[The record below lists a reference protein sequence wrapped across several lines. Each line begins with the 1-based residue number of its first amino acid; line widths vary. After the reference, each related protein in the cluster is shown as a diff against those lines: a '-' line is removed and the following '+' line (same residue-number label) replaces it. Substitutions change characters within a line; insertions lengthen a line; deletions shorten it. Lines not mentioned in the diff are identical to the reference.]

1 MKLEIVVAVDEENGI
16 GKNNQLLWH
25 LPADLKHFKSITTGH
40 PVVMG
45 RKTFESIGRP
55 LPNRRNVV
63 ISRQQGLR
71 IEGVEVVNS
80 LAAAYAL
87 LADEN
92 LVFIIGGAQIYREAI
107 QDVEKIHL
115 TKVHHRFEADAFFP
129 ELDPE
134 VWQETERE
142 THQADEKNAF
152 SYSFLTYFKR

>member
-1 MKLEIVVAVDEENGI
+1 MKLEIVVAVDEAGGI

-40 PVVMG
+40 PVIMG

-55 LPNRRNVV
+55 LPKRRNVV
-63 ISRQQGLR
+63 ISRQQGLQ
-71 IEGVEVVNS
+71 IEGVEVVNGLES
-80 LAAAYAL
+80 AYAL
-87 LADEN
+87 LAHED
-92 LVFIIGGAQIYREAI
+92 LAFIIGGAQIYRESI

-129 ELDPE
+129 EMEPE
-134 VWQETERE
+134 VWQEMDRE

-152 SYSFLTYFKR
+152 SYSFLTYIKR

>member
-71 IEGVEVVNS
+71 IDGVEVLNS
-80 LAAAYAL
+80 LNEAYEL

-107 QDVEKIHL
+107 QDVEKIYL

-129 ELDPE
+129 ELDPV

-142 THQADEKNAF
+142 THQADEKNVF
-152 SYSFLTYFKR
+152 SYSFLTYMKR